1 MKQEFFAPVMR
12 AMRRACRGVTVRA
25 ATAGAVALS
34 TMGTGVALALAPT
47 NTQAQDASSI
57 IIKGKDGWLFPGWGS
72 LTMVDLK
79 GIDNTTRLIVQAR
92 DLLAARGIKL
102 EVLLLPD
109 KTLFYQDKLPDGR
122 SLSPEVKARYAT
134 ILGKLR
140 QANIATFD
148 DEAVLRKLRDAGENV
163 FYRSDQHWTQVAAD
177 ATAEATAQM
186 IARDVPKL
194 DGQPGTGM
202 PLGSMF
208 NERRYG
214 DLAELF
220 LTPDEKKQ
228 VGREVYSVRRQ
239 AQGQSLIDDAPAPVH
254 VTGHSMVQPY
264 FGYPQ
269 KLSNLIDRPVSVN
282 WKPGNVGQWIM
293 LLEYVES
300 PAFKQHKPQVLVW
313 QMFEPTYA
321 QGPDASGLWD
331 NASIMSADAWL
342 SRLKTGLGN

>member
-1 MKQEFFAPVMR
+1 MLRIV
-12 AMRRACRGVTVRA
+12 RRTALCVATLGALA
-25 ATAGAVALS
+25 ATGAVTALTS
-34 TMGTGVALALAPT
+34 ASAQA
-47 NTQAQDASSI
+47 QAQDASSI
-57 IIKGKDGWLFPGWGS
+57 VIKGKDGWLFPGWGS
-72 LTMVDLK
+72 LTSVDMR
-79 GIDNTTRLIVQAR
+79 GIDNDTRLIQQAR
-92 DLLAARGIKL
+92 DLFAARGIKL

-109 KTLFYQDKLPDGR
+109 KTRFYQDKLPDGR
-122 SLSPEVKARYAT
+122 ALSPEVQARYAA
-134 ILGKLR
+134 ILGKLK
-140 QANIATFD
+140 QAGIPAFD
-148 DEAVLRKLRDAGENV
+148 DEAVLRKLRDAGDNV
-163 FYRSDQHWTQVAAD
+163 FYRTDQHWTQVAAD
-177 ATAEATAQM
+177 ATAEATARM
-186 IARDVPKL
+186 IAHDVPAL
-194 DGQPGTGM
+194 DGRPGTGM

-220 LTPDEKKQ
+220 LTADEKKQ

-239 AQGQSLIDDAPAPVH
+239 AEGQSLIDDAPAPVH

-264 FGYPQ
+264 FGFPQ

-300 PAFKQHKPQVLVW
+300 PEFKAHKPQVLIW

-331 NASIMSADAWL
+331 NASIMSTETWL
-342 SRLKTGLGN
+342 SRLKAALGT

>member
-1 MKQEFFAPVMR
+1 MLRIV
-12 AMRRACRGVTVRA
+12 RRTALCVATLGALA
-25 ATAGAVALS
+25 ATGAVTALTS
-34 TMGTGVALALAPT
+34 ASAQA
-47 NTQAQDASSI
+47 QAQDASSI
-57 IIKGKDGWLFPGWGS
+57 VIKGKDGWLFPGWGS
-72 LTMVDLK
+72 LTSVDMR
-79 GIDNTTRLIVQAR
+79 GIDNDTRLIQQAR
-92 DLLAARGIKL
+92 DLFAARGIKL

-109 KTLFYQDKLPDGR
+109 KTRFYQDKLPDGR
-122 SLSPEVKARYAT
+122 ALSPEVQARYAA
-134 ILGKLR
+134 ILGKLK
-140 QANIATFD
+140 QAGIPTFD
-148 DEAVLRKLRDAGENV
+148 DEAVLRKLRDAGDNV
-163 FYRSDQHWTQVAAD
+163 FYRTDQHWTQVAAD
-177 ATAEATAQM
+177 ATAEATARM
-186 IARDVPKL
+186 IAHDVPAL
-194 DGQPGTGM
+194 DGRPGTGM

-220 LTPDEKKQ
+220 LTADEKKQ

-239 AQGQSLIDDAPAPVH
+239 AEGQSLIDDAPAPVH

-264 FGYPQ
+264 FGFPQ

-300 PAFKQHKPQVLVW
+300 PEFKAHKPQVLIW

-331 NASIMSADAWL
+331 NASIMSTETWL
-342 SRLKTGLGN
+342 SRLKAALGT

>member
-1 MKQEFFAPVMR
+1 MKQGFFARVPMTQT
-12 AMRRACRGVTVRA
+12 MRRIARGAALCVATLGMLA
-25 ATAGAVALS
+25 ATGAVTALTS
-34 TMGTGVALALAPT
+34 ASASAQT
-47 NTQAQDASSI
+47 QDASSI
-57 IIKGKDGWLFPGWGS
+57 VIQGKDGWLFPGWGS
-72 LTMVDLK
+72 LTSVDMR
-79 GIDNTTRLIVQAR
+79 GIDADTHLIAEAR
-92 DLLAARGIKL
+92 DLFAARGIKL

-109 KTLFYQDKLPDGR
+109 KTRFYLDKLPDGR
-122 SLSPEVKARYAT
+122 ALSPEVQARYAT
-134 ILGKLR
+134 ILGKLG
-140 QANIATFD
+140 QAGISTFD

-163 FYRSDQHWTQVAAD
+163 FYRTDQHWTQAAAD
-177 ATAEATAQM
+177 ATAEVTARM
-186 IARDVPKL
+186 IAHDVPKL
-194 DGQPGTGM
+194 DGQAGTGM

-220 LTPDEKKQ
+220 LTPDEKKR

-239 AQGQSLIDDAPAPVH
+239 AEGQSLIDDAPAPVH

-264 FGYPQ
+264 FGFPQ

-300 PAFKQHKPQVLVW
+300 PEFKAHKPQVLIW
-313 QMFEPTYA
+313 QMFEPTYS

-331 NASIMSADAWL
+331 NASIMSTDAWR
-342 SRLKTGLGN
+342 SRLKTALGN